1 MIKAAFFDVDGT
13 LLSHHTRQVCQS
25 ARDAIRSLQEK
36 GIACVVATGRHVQ
49 QMDKLPMEGIVFDG
63 YVTLNGQLVLDK
75 GRNAIFGVPIEGEGK
90 ALAIRMFREKQ
101 VPALLME
108 KDRIYL
114 NYINEHVRVVQKAIT
129 SPMPELGEYTGE
141 DIYQICPY
149 FFGETP
155 EIVEKCYD
163 HCVVTRWGG
172 NGGVDIIARGGGKV
186 NGLQAWLEANGIARE
201 EAIAFGDGENDLDML
216 KFAGIGVAM
225 GNAVEQVKEA
235 ADYITADID
244 DDGIAK
250 ALKHFGLIE

>member
-13 LLSHHTRQVCQS
+13 LLSHNTRQVCRS
-25 ARDAIRSLQEK
+25 TRDAIHALREK
-36 GIACVVATGRHVQ
+36 GIACVVATGRHVV
-49 QMDKLPMEGIVFDG
+49 QMDKLPMEGIDFDG
-63 YVTLNGQLVLDK
+63 YVTLNGQLVLD
-75 GRNAIFGVPIEGEGK
+75 RERSAIFGVPIEGEGK
-90 ALAIRMFREKQ
+90 ALAIRLFREKQ

-114 NYINEHVRVVQKAIT
+114 NYINEDVRVVQKAIT
-129 SPMPELGEYTGE
+129 SPMPELGEYSGE

-149 FFGETP
+149 FFGDTP

-186 NGLQAWLEANGIARE
+186 GGLRAWLEANNITRE
-201 EAIAFGDGENDLDML
+201 ETIAFGDGENDLDMI

-225 GNAVEQVKEA
+225 GNAVPEVKEA
-235 ADYITADID
+235 ADYVTGDVD
-244 DDGIAK
+244 DDGIEK
-250 ALKHFGLIE
+250 ALKHFGLL